1 LKNLLRAYAK
11 LVQKRKGSGD
21 IMKYLAIFN
30 ILQMVYGQILRP
42 LLMKAINDPNEEW
55 DDVVLAMV
63 DRLFDYTP

>member
-1 LKNLLRAYAK
+1 MKNLLRAYAK

>member
-1 LKNLLRAYAK
+1 
-11 LVQKRKGSGD
+11 
-21 IMKYLAIFN
+21 MKYLAIFN